1 LQENNDISKSMTYTQ
16 SPATYS
22 GKVVSSC
29 LRSSVSNFGLLTV
42 QQFDPL
48 GPPAER
54 PRTGRAQQSRDD
66 SDDDA
71 EMNAE
76 SLLPI

>member
-1 LQENNDISKSMTYTQ
+1 MLAVKQH
-16 SPATYS
+16 
-22 GKVVSSC
+22 V
-29 LRSSVSNFGLLTV
+29 
-42 QQFDPL
+42 DPL

-54 PRTGRAQQSRDD
+54 PRTGMYRTQQSND